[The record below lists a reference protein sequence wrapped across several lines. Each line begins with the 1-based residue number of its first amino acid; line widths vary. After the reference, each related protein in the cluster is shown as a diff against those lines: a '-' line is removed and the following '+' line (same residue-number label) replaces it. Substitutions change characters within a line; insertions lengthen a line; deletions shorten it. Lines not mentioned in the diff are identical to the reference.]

1 MKTLK
6 VMSIIG
12 IVYLSFCLIII
23 LVLNK
28 PYNSPIALAGWGIL
42 SSLYSIPFCIVTLVQ
57 SIKRSVSPEGEIS
70 DLIKLNELKE
80 KGIITE
86 SEFDMKKTKILKNF

>member
-12 IVYLSFCLIII
+12 IVFLSLSLIFII
-23 LVLNK
+23 ALAE
-28 PYNSPIALAGWGIL
+28 PNSPAAGWGII
-42 SSLYSIPFCIVTLVQ
+42 SSLYSIPFCIVALVQ
-57 SIKRSVSPEGEIS
+57 SNKKTISNEGAIS

-80 KGIITE
+80 KGILTE
-86 SEFDMKKTKILKNF
+86 LEFNKRKIELLR